1 MLKNYHQSSLKL
13 SDFNK
18 SASAILASLVLQ
30 AFIPN
35 ANAAVFSERAIVT
48 TTVEYDSNPS
58 LSANNEQPV
67 WAYTIVPQLQID
79 ATNELNRWYLD
90 SALLVHRYS
99 NEKVLVERQDP
110 KISGG
115 WTRTYESGTYGIK
128 ANYEESTSRNLELAS
143 TGVFVNKNGTQKNE
157 SIEALW
163 QHAINARW
171 SILNEGIYS
180 KIKITNSGV
189 LGSYDLSELRSTLTY
204 ANTEKLSTYSQL
216 DYLHYRPESILD
228 NTDFIRLNVGANYQ
242 MTERFSYGVR
252 GGLYKVSGNQSDTGW
267 EAAVNGKYTPNDKTI
282 YLMEVSRSLGA
293 GGIGGFQKN
302 DSLKLAWNY
311 DLSDRNI
318 MGADYSL
325 NMARKDNQINT
336 NAVNYQQ
343 INLFYDRKLSNHWQA
358 RLSAAHK
365 QIDVTNVNSQANVIG
380 VALKY
385 DTLSF

>member
-48 TTVEYDSNPS
+48 TSVEYDSNPS

-67 WAYTIVPQLQID
+67 WAYTIVPQLQLD

-216 DYLHYRPESILD
+216 DYLHYRPVSILD
-228 NTDFIRLNVGANYQ
+228 NTDFIRLNVGTNYQ

-267 EAAVNGKYTPNDKTI
+267 EAAVNGKYTPNEKTI

-336 NAVNYQQ
+336 KAVNYQQ
-343 INLFYDRKLSNHWQA
+343 INFFYDRKLSNHWQA

>member
-228 NTDFIRLNVGANYQ
+228 NTDFIRLNVGTNYQ

-267 EAAVNGKYTPNDKTI
+267 EAAVNGKYTPNEKTI

>member
-13 SDFNK
+13 SEFNK

-35 ANAAVFSERAIVT
+35 AYAAVFSERAIVT
-48 TTVEYDSNPS
+48 TSVEYDSNPS

-171 SILNEGIYS
+171 SILNEAIYS
-180 KIKITNSGV
+180 KIKISNSGA
-189 LGSYDLSELRSTLTY
+189 LGSYNLSELRSTLTF
-204 ANTEKLSTYSQL
+204 ANTEKLSTYGQL
-216 DYLHYRPESILD
+216 DYLHYRPESNLD

-242 MTERFSYGVR
+242 LTERFIYGVR
-252 GGLYKVSGNQSDTGW
+252 GGLYKVSGNQSDSGW
-267 EAAVNGKYTPNDKTI
+267 EAAVNGKYTPNEKTN
-282 YLMEVSRSLGA
+282 YLMELSRSLGA

-302 DSLKLAWNY
+302 DSLKLSWNY

-343 INLFYDRKLSNHWQA
+343 INLFYDRKISNHWQA
-358 RLSAAHK
+358 RVSAAHK

>member
-48 TTVEYDSNPS
+48 TSVEYDSNPS

-67 WAYTIVPQLQID
+67 WAYTIVPQLQLD

-228 NTDFIRLNVGANYQ
+228 NTDFIRLNVGTNYQ

-267 EAAVNGKYTPNDKTI
+267 EAAVNGKYTPNEKTI

-336 NAVNYQQ
+336 KAVNYQQ
-343 INLFYDRKLSNHWQA
+343 INFFYDRKLSNHWQA

>member
-48 TTVEYDSNPS
+48 TSVEYDSNPS

-99 NEKVLVERQDP
+99 NDKVLVERQDP

-228 NTDFIRLNVGANYQ
+228 NTDFIRLNVGTNYQ

-252 GGLYKVSGNQSDTGW
+252 GGLYKVSGNQSDSGW
-267 EAAVNGKYTPNDKTI
+267 EAAVNGKYTPNEKTN

-325 NMARKDNQINT
+325 NMSRKDNQINT
-336 NAVNYQQ
+336 NAINNQQ
-343 INLFYDRKLSNHWQA
+343 ISLFYDRKLSNHWQA
-358 RLSAAHK
+358 HLSAAHK
-365 QIDVTNVNSQANVIG
+365 QIDVTSVNSQANVIG
-380 VALKY
+380 VALMY

>member
-1 MLKNYHQSSLKL
+1 MLKKYHQSSLKL

-228 NTDFIRLNVGANYQ
+228 NTDFIRLNVGTNYQ

>member
-35 ANAAVFSERAIVT
+35 ANAAVFSERAMVT
-48 TTVEYDSNPS
+48 TSVEYDSNPS

-99 NEKVLVERQDP
+99 NDKVLVERQDP

-228 NTDFIRLNVGANYQ
+228 NTDFIRLNVGTNYQ

-267 EAAVNGKYTPNDKTI
+267 EAAVNGKYTPNEKTI

-325 NMARKDNQINT
+325 NMSRKDNQINT